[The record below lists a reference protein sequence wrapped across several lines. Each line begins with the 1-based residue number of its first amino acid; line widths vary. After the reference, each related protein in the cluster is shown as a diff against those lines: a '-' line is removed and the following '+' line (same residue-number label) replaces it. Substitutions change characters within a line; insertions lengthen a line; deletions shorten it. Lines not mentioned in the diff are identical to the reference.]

1 MFSHI
6 SRAHISKSKRCFN
19 VKSSTYYFLMKTKIF
34 TDFQICISV
43 PLKYSTSC
51 STWNNHFN
59 PLMHNVPKV
68 CLTIL
73 GHYALRVNMLVKFQF
88 LVNNCSSEFYVT
100 THLPSQVSVNSL
112 VYKSILCTGVSTP
125 HSKTSPP
132 LFRQVPPPLKSANC
146 PSPPPLFSES
156 P

>member
-59 PLMHNVPKV
+59 PLMHNAPKV

-100 THLPSQVSVNSL
+100 AHLPSQVLVNSFSL
-112 VYKSILCTGVSTP
+112 QVHIVHWGIN
-125 HSKTSPP
+125 PP
-132 LFRQVPPPLKSANC
+132 LKNISPSFLASPPPLKSANC
-146 PSPPPLFSES
+146 PSPPRLFSES